1 MIKIFD
7 VIKDIRKSQ
16 SAAYHRGKSW
26 EHCYAFFR
34 NYKKFRKNNE
44 LLDYAALHLGFFLA
58 SWGMLRG
65 SSFLLQ
71 KDYKFYVPIV
81 RILIDQEY
89 DRLWNFNFSK
99 ELEKSNLDFL
109 FDLKEKLKTIITNNN
124 KIDGDHKKHETNLLI
139 TKIIMATMGCV
150 PAYDR
155 YFKDGIKKK
164 TEKVGSKES
173 GKKKFNNFNKD
184 SFKNLL
190 DLSKKDEELK
200 KVYKESCRI
209 QGTNINYPSMKLL
222 DLYFWLLGQP
232 SGWEEK

>member
-1 MIKIFD
+1 MIKISD
-7 VIKDIRKSQ
+7 VIKDIEKSQ
-16 SAAYHRGKSW
+16 SATYHRGKSW
-26 EHCYAFFR
+26 EHCYVFFR
-34 NYKKFRKNNE
+34 KYKKFRNDND
-44 LLDYAALHLGFFLA
+44 LLDRAALHLGFFLA

-89 DRLWNFNFSK
+89 DRLWSFNFSQK
-99 ELEKSNLDFL
+99 LEKRNLDLL

-124 KIDGDHKKHETNLLI
+124 KTDGDHKKHETDLLI

-164 TEKVGSKES
+164 IERIRSKEA

-190 DLSKKDEELK
+190 NLSRGDENLK
-200 KVYKESCRI
+200 EVYRESWYI
-209 QGTNINYPSMKLL
+209 QGTNIKYPPMKLL

-232 SGWEEK
+232 SG